1 MSSKVLI
8 MPFYNKRSFLMFSVH
23 GTHTE
28 PLQKLFLQLV
38 QQLSVTLAVAA
49 LPNGAEDYKALLSF
63 ANQYSPWNE
72 HSLPIAAVVVDLIR
86 NG

>member
-1 MSSKVLI
+1 
-8 MPFYNKRSFLMFSVH
+8 MFSVH

-28 PLQKLFLQLV
+28 PPQKLFLQLV
-38 QQLSVTLAVAA
+38 QQFSVTLAVAA
-49 LPNGAEDYKALLSF
+49 LPNGAEDYKALLSL

-72 HSLPIAAVVVDLIR
+72 HSLPIAAVVVYLIR